1 MTPAA
6 PGKSVKSNYFQPKL
20 HIWISGTVLKK
31 FTENILQETLSKY
44 NCGACLLLYTN
55 ANWLIASLSTI
66 ITILVLFKELIN
78 VFITVL
84 RQRGYFY
91 RALDYLSVKSFFK
104 SVSLTCCTWPS
115 GQSFL
120 KVGVILSD
128 KGPWIF

>member
-1 MTPAA
+1 MTPGA
-6 PGKSVKSNYFQPKL
+6 PGKSVKSYYFQSKL
-20 HIWISGTVLKK
+20 HIWIGRTVLKK
-31 FTENILQETLSKY
+31 FTENILQESLSKY

-84 RQRGYFY
+84 RQGGYFD
-91 RALDYLSVKSFFK
+91 RALDYKSFFK
-104 SVSLTCCTWPS
+104 SVSQICCMWPS

-120 KVGVILSD
+120 KVGATLSD
-128 KGPWIF
+128 KSPWIF

>member
-66 ITILVLFKELIN
+66 ITILVLFKELIY

-84 RQRGYFY
+84 RQGGYFDS
-91 RALDYLSVKSFFK
+91 ALDYLSVKSFFK
-104 SVSLTCCTWPS
+104 SVSLTCCMWPS
-115 GQSFL
+115 DQSFL
-120 KVGVILSD
+120 KVGTILSD
-128 KGPWIF
+128 QSPWIF